1 MVALLLSLVV
11 GAIPASE
18 AAAIER
24 EMEKNQAEVTAKYG
38 ERKSSEMS
46 SDERRDMMRDQAEA
60 DQKVLDKHGVDKKE
74 WASSQSHRSRDE
86 RAEVKA
92 EKEKQAAAE
101 KQKAEAEAEAEA
113 KKKAAAEPAKPIQIQ
128 RGINDENPVVL
139 EEKPGAGPIIE
150 RGLPADAKADDEAA
164 KAAGG
169 APASGD
175 GAEQKSGKS
184 GKGR

>member
-24 EMEKNQAEVTAKYG
+24 EQEKNQAEVTAKYG
-38 ERKSSEMS
+38 DRKSSEMS
-46 SDERRDMMRDQAEA
+46 GDERREMMKDQAEA

-86 RAEVKA
+86 RAEVKS
-92 EKEKQAAAE
+92 EKAKQAEVE
-101 KQKAEAEAEAEA
+101 KKKAEAEAEA
-113 KKKAAAEPAKPIQIQ
+113 KKKAAAQPAKPVEIQ
-128 RGINDENPVVL
+128 RGISDENPVVL
-139 EEKPGAGPIIE
+139 EEKAGSGPIIE
-150 RGLPADAKADDEAA
+150 RGLPADAKADDDAA

-175 GAEQKSGKS
+175 GAEKPAGKS